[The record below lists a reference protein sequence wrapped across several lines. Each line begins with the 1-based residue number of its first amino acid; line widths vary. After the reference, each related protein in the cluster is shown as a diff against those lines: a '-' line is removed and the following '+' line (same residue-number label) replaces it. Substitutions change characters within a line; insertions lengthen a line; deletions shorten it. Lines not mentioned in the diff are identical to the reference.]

1 LKFGVVPFEN
11 RYNLAAMAKETAIK
25 TIERPDGKAKVHIF
39 TRDDGLFRYE
49 AKAEQESDGYEYWGL
64 TASSGLFETVED
76 AETNAY
82 NEIDWLKR
90 LK

>member
-1 LKFGVVPFEN
+1 
-11 RYNLAAMAKETAIK
+11 MAKETTLK

-39 TRDDGLFRYE
+39 ARDDGLFRYE
-49 AKAEQESDGYEYWGL
+49 AEAEQESDGYAYWGL
-64 TASSGLFETVED
+64 AASSGLFETAED

-82 NEIDWLKR
+82 NEVDWLKS